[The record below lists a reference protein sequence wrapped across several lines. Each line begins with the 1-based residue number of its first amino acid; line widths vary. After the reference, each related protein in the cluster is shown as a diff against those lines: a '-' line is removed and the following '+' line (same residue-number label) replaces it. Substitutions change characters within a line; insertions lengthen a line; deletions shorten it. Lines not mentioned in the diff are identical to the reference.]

1 MLFTTVLATLKV
13 PLNTLA
19 VNASVP
25 LLESRV
31 AELISTSEG
40 ELTRVG
46 TLLSKGPESKGKI
59 WYNSTSTCVI
69 FASGVP
75 EGTNPII
82 VARLITVVSTR
93 MKSSAVSVSTLL
105 ALAGRDAAPSRP
117 SGAPVVKKKV
127 SAHAGVASHAPKA
140 NVATVR
146 LVRNLITTPLA
157 TRLIVLPVQRSTP
170 IGRRPRVV
178 LLPVGNQIDV
188 RLKYRAYRH
197 KTIVISR
204 VRNSRAV
211 TRKGAQSHPRYWN
224 CQQKFPAP
232 LQGVEK
238 QTEIIMSANAES
250 RLPERASGDKSS
262 APLTFWR
269 NLRCQRPR

>member
-13 PLNTLA
+13 PLNTLT

-31 AELISTSEG
+31 AEPISTSEG

-82 VARLITVVSTR
+82 VAWLITVVSGR
-93 MKSSAVSVSTLL
+93 MKSSAVSVSTLP
-105 ALAGRDAAPSRP
+105 ALAGRDAAPNRP

-127 SAHAGVASHAPKA
+127 AASAGGASHTPKTKMAPHK
-140 NVATVR
+140 
-146 LVRNLITTPLA
+146 L
-157 TRLIVLPVQRSTP
+157 
-170 IGRRPRVV
+170 GR
-178 LLPVGNQIDV
+178 
-188 RLKYRAYRH
+188 
-197 KTIVISR
+197 
-204 VRNSRAV
+204 
-211 TRKGAQSHPRYWN
+211 
-224 CQQKFPAP
+224 
-232 LQGVEK
+232 
-238 QTEIIMSANAES
+238 
-250 RLPERASGDKSS
+250 
-262 APLTFWR
+262 
-269 NLRCQRPR
+269 